1 VADQK
6 VQAGTVINAPKVEVK
21 ADPKLSDEQIL
32 IARKIHDAAV
42 KYGVDPEYALRIG
55 HIENRYNTGPS
66 PAGAIGP
73 MQIMPGTA
81 KDLKIDP
88 NNIDQNIDGGVRLLK
103 QHMDKYK
110 DPYIA
115 GIAYNAGPGVADKFL
130 ETNDSSVLPDE
141 TLNYVKML
149 HENYTPGYQIDTG
162 EIPVITE
169 LKVEETP
176 GEFKRN
182 DLGDQIGA
190 GAGAG
195 IGIAAGRYS
204 DKQVEAAQKA
214 EAKGEGAAKKITE
227 KQIALEEKQK
237 ALSGRATNQQK
248 IIESANKELE
258 TLAKQHEEAQ
268 KRLAK
273 ATDNARRFSVLEENV
288 KTTPGGV
295 TQEGGIGSG
304 AMRHSNT
311 MGEIHEANVVRK
323 GTEAAGSGY
332 SQKSRLIVPDKYAS
346 AEIYNPEQKA
356 AQAEFAKAQKEAEA
370 LEKKLTAAQ
379 KRVDAESN
387 RLRNI
392 TEKGPAGLTSAE
404 TQLEIAKRNYAEA
417 KVKQPNKFV
426 KTMRN
431 ISAIPGASALPGAF
445 AGLDAAEA
453 YERFK
458 QGDIPGGIIS
468 GVGAVGGAMSMLPP
482 ITPVTAALRGIGTGL
497 SMGAPAVNYFR
508 DKGNKAPEG
517 VKFAKGG
524 EVKKFGAGGKVVAIA
539 AEKAKKFLPTVRGR
553 ERVAFPEIYRD
564 PRIIV
569 GESAG
574 RVSKESPLLSQLF
587 GVDRYDLDAMTRDMG
602 HNLAAPYYI
611 ATRPPEYLGGLKG
624 KANTQRMQDIL
635 EVAQADPRFTGS
647 YGWYQSEPLRQRF
660 IELNPNG
667 ARDFDRFSQLGAALS
682 PSTAVPKE
690 IERSSVAYLMDKE
703 GRLSDFLDPRNM
715 PKGYG
720 HAYHTTAHNAGVRN
734 MIERGDF
741 RPVKLKDAPKTR
753 VYYGSRT
760 GENLDVPTADAHFVR
775 GIGLADLRPA
785 TKTDDF
791 GSSISATELDPVAQW
806 YRSAVA
812 DPLGMRASPAQ
823 ALQWNAMGTS
833 TGVETELGVPF
844 LELVARRIGQVAEK
858 EGVKPTKVRD
868 EFIRGER
875 HLAEGG
881 LVKGYAEG
889 DYVDL
894 GNSSRT
900 MRGEERNERPYVSRP
915 AWMEGLNNDAP
926 VRAMRKASSVAGTGL
941 DYLKRGL
948 NQFRP
953 IDQAYLIPSMEA
965 NLGDIL
971 LGGASDTLKQW
982 SKPGEG
988 PITGGQYYVNPV
1000 TGEGS
1005 FTPVEPDI
1013 MGLANVGSLYGMG
1026 LSKPVTAPF
1035 KMLSQKYGQKA
1046 ASKMASPYAMVE
1058 ATSPELLQDTYRMR
1072 GTGDMA
1078 NDPLGLS
1085 MSDLRANTALE
1096 RAGLSKYN
1104 VQPGQGAWGGGGES
1118 EFNRGYSIKLPR
1130 GNMKKSEGSLAQ
1142 FGSDTDQMMMSAVK
1156 FVPQKSFAKSTAIEV
1171 KGVTGNDIVRLNK
1184 KLGDEFVI
1192 QHRPQTNSAV
1202 IFNYTD
1208 KPRYMGDLEE
1218 AVNKI
1223 VPNGRVSP
1231 GTYESNVIDS
1241 SQYASKGAKPKGRK
1255 TIEVEQKII
1264 NRK

>member
-1 VADQK
+1 
-6 VQAGTVINAPKVEVK
+6 
-21 ADPKLSDEQIL
+21 
-32 IARKIHDAAV
+32 
-42 KYGVDPEYALRIG
+42 
-55 HIENRYNTGPS
+55 
-66 PAGAIGP
+66 
-73 MQIMPGTA
+73 
-81 KDLKIDP
+81 
-88 NNIDQNIDGGVRLLK
+88 
-103 QHMDKYK
+103 
-110 DPYIA
+110 
-115 GIAYNAGPGVADKFL
+115 
-130 ETNDSSVLPDE
+130 
-141 TLNYVKML
+141 
-149 HENYTPGYQIDTG
+149 
-162 EIPVITE
+162 
-169 LKVEETP
+169 
-176 GEFKRN
+176 
-182 DLGDQIGA
+182 
-190 GAGAG
+190 
-195 IGIAAGRYS
+195 
-204 DKQVEAAQKA
+204 
-214 EAKGEGAAKKITE
+214 
-227 KQIALEEKQK
+227 
-237 ALSGRATNQQK
+237 
-248 IIESANKELE
+248 
-258 TLAKQHEEAQ
+258 
-268 KRLAK
+268 
-273 ATDNARRFSVLEENV
+273 
-288 KTTPGGV
+288 
-295 TQEGGIGSG
+295 
-304 AMRHSNT
+304 
-311 MGEIHEANVVRK
+311 
-323 GTEAAGSGY
+323 
-332 SQKSRLIVPDKYAS
+332 
-346 AEIYNPEQKA
+346 
-356 AQAEFAKAQKEAEA
+356 
-370 LEKKLTAAQ
+370 
-379 KRVDAESN
+379 
-387 RLRNI
+387 
-392 TEKGPAGLTSAE
+392 
-404 TQLEIAKRNYAEA
+404 
-417 KVKQPNKFV
+417 
-426 KTMRN
+426 
-431 ISAIPGASALPGAF
+431 
-445 AGLDAAEA
+445 
-453 YERFK
+453 
-458 QGDIPGGIIS
+458 
-468 GVGAVGGAMSMLPP
+468 MSMLPP

-508 DKGNKAPEG
+508 DKGNKEPE
-517 VKFAKGG
+517 G

-602 HNLAAPYYI
+602 HDLAAPYYI

-635 EVAQADPRFTGS
+635 EVAQAEPRFTGS

-775 GIGLADLRPA
+775 GIGLADLRPS
-785 TKTDDF
+785 TKADDF

-806 YRSAVA
+806 YRSAVT

-858 EGVKPTKVRD
+858 EGVKPTEIRD
-868 EFIRGER
+868 QFIRGER
-875 HLAEGG
+875 HLAKGG

-915 AWMEGLNNDAP
+915 AWMEGLDNEAP
-926 VRAMRKASSVAGTGL
+926 VRALRKVSSVAGEGL

-948 NQFRP
+948 NQIRRQ
-953 IDQAYLIPSMEA
+953 DEAYLISPLEM
-965 NLGDIL
+965 NLGDLIP
-971 LGGASDTLKQW
+971 GAETLKRWGQ
-982 SKPGEG
+982 PGEG
-988 PITGGQYYVNPV
+988 PFTGGKYYVNPA
-1000 TGEGS
+1000 TGEGEMS
-1005 FTPVEPDI
+1005 PVQADI
-1013 MGLANVGSLYGMG
+1013 MGLMDVGGLYGMG
-1026 LSKPVTAPF
+1026 LSKPFTAPF
-1035 KMLSQKYGQKA
+1035 KALAKKYGPEIASKA
-1046 ASKMASPYAMVE
+1046 ARPYAMVE

-1072 GTGDMA
+1072 GTGEMA

-1096 RAGLSKYN
+1096 RAGLNKYN

-1130 GNMKKSEGSLAQ
+1130 GNMQKLEGPLAQ

-1156 FVPQKSFAKSTAIEV
+1156 FIPQKSFAKSTAIEV
-1171 KGVTGNDIVRLNK
+1171 KGVSEKDIVNLNK
-1184 KLGDEFVI
+1184 KLGDEFVV

-1218 AVNKI
+1218 TVNKI
-1223 VPNGRVSP
+1223 VPTGRVSP

-1264 NRK
+1264 NRKK